1 MFSLTLNKPSKMIVK
16 QEKILP
22 LGQSDFPYLR
32 KSNAVYVDKT
42 DLICSLCSVP
52 AKILLTRPR
61 RFGKSLLVST
71 FESLFK
77 HGLRDFK
84 GLKIEKQWTDRLY
97 DVVRLDF
104 SSVKE
109 FSSAEDFSLQLGRLL
124 SSSFSKVGFQKQNAG
139 QTLSELAQ
147 WMQDLDSGT
156 LVVLIDEY
164 DAPLTACLDDARL
177 FEEVRSEMGRFFA
190 CLKSNSGCLR
200 FLFITGITKFS
211 STTIFSE
218 LNNLTDISLDER
230 YGALLGYTEEEL
242 KQSFSSYLTQSA
254 QSLGLSEQ
262 ELAQELQVYYDG
274 FCFEETGCVHVYCPW
289 SVLNFFNRP
298 ERGFQN
304 YWFASG
310 GHPAVL
316 MKHLKGHRLG
326 NPDSFN
332 QPVALSLDALSTPRQ
347 LGEFSVEVLLAQTG
361 YLTIRQRLSA
371 DHVLLG
377 YPNREVC
384 LSMGRLY
391 ADELLESRP
400 GAECSLAY
408 WAQILG
414 QQSPAQVVEAFNT
427 VFNTIDYIRYPVKD
441 EASCRSHLQMLLIGA
456 GLSPVTELHS
466 ALGRSDLEVD
476 AANRRW
482 VFELKFV
489 KSTVSVDDA
498 LAQALEQIKSRRY
511 GQAPGGKELICIALV
526 FCADQRRFAA
536 WRQAS
541 N

>member
-1 MFSLTLNKPSKMIVK
+1 MIVK

-97 DVVRLDF
+97 DVRLDF

-190 CLKSNSGCLR
+190 CL
-200 FLFITGITKFS
+200 
-211 STTIFSE
+211 
-218 LNNLTDISLDER
+218 
-230 YGALLGYTEEEL
+230 
-242 KQSFSSYLTQSA
+242 
-254 QSLGLSEQ
+254 
-262 ELAQELQVYYDG
+262 
-274 FCFEETGCVHVYCPW
+274 
-289 SVLNFFNRP
+289 
-298 ERGFQN
+298 
-304 YWFASG
+304 
-310 GHPAVL
+310 
-316 MKHLKGHRLG
+316 
-326 NPDSFN
+326 
-332 QPVALSLDALSTPRQ
+332 
-347 LGEFSVEVLLAQTG
+347 
-361 YLTIRQRLSA
+361 
-371 DHVLLG
+371 
-377 YPNREVC
+377 
-384 LSMGRLY
+384 
-391 ADELLESRP
+391 
-400 GAECSLAY
+400 
-408 WAQILG
+408 
-414 QQSPAQVVEAFNT
+414 
-427 VFNTIDYIRYPVKD
+427 
-441 EASCRSHLQMLLIGA
+441 
-456 GLSPVTELHS
+456 
-466 ALGRSDLEVD
+466 
-476 AANRRW
+476 
-482 VFELKFV
+482 
-489 KSTVSVDDA
+489 
-498 LAQALEQIKSRRY
+498 
-511 GQAPGGKELICIALV
+511 
-526 FCADQRRFAA
+526 
-536 WRQAS
+536 
-541 N
+541 